1 MYTIENKGMILDFV
15 KVKAINVLKQKIV
28 DKNSSS
34 DQNNCIFN
42 QGDLK

>member
-28 DKNSSS
+28 YKNSSS
-34 DQNNCIFN
+34 DQIIAFSI
-42 QGDLK
+42 KET